1 MNDIED
7 LSILSEAVAVIYSER
22 FGIERDATWY
32 LGKMTEE
39 LGEVTSVYLKLAGKG
54 RGAATQSDLEDEL
67 ADLLGFVLLFAR
79 WQGIDPGNALRRKWG
94 KYLEAG
100 HDA

>member
-1 MNDIED
+1 MADIDQLSD
-7 LSILSEAVAVIYSER
+7 LAEQIAVLYAER

-39 LGEVTSVYLKLAGKG
+39 LGEVTSAYLKLQGQG
-54 RGAATQSDLEDEL
+54 RGDGSRADLEDEV

-79 WQGIDPGNALRRKWG
+79 WQGIDAGAALERKWG
-94 KYLEAG
+94 AYLASK
-100 HDA
+100 